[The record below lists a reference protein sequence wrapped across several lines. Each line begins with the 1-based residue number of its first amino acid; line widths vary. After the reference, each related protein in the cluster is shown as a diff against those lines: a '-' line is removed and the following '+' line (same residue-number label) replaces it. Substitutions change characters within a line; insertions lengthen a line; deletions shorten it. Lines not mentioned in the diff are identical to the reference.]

1 MVESEDSENQIE
13 MREHSAVPRAEGQAS
28 SLKQRAREVMG
39 LSVAVILGFNIG
51 DGNIRDKLDSGA
63 DLLHY
68 MVNVSSI
75 KFECCC
81 CIL

>member
-28 SLKQRAREVMG
+28 SPKQRAREVMG

-68 MVNVSSI
+68 MSMSV
-75 KFECCC
+75 
-81 CIL
+81 L